1 MRACVCVCGGGGG
14 GGEGGNQVRLLF
26 INELNRTIAVQLS
39 STLLRCSHFAGG
51 RRAKSPFSIC
61 ILRELAFHQFMKLK
75 VTDEKHISNS
85 S

>member
-1 MRACVCVCGGGGG
+1 MRVCVCVCGGGGG
-14 GGEGGNQVRLLF
+14 DNQVRLLF

-61 ILRELAFHQFMKLK
+61 ILRDLAVGL
-75 VTDEKHISNS
+75 VTLPDIWGSLTYRGA
-85 S
+85 